1 MPGWMDYFRQ
11 HPVSEVNFNMSSLQP
26 SAAQTISNSVKD
38 IADRTNDMNSGFW
51 DNYLTG
57 FGNYF
62 TKNPLQPLNLG
73 YGIWSSINDYK
84 MQKQNYNL
92 ARDAYNFQKQMAEN
106 NEARNQER
114 FNWLR
119 DARATSQ
126 L

>member
-1 MPGWMDYFRQ
+1 MSIHTDWSDY
-11 HPVSEVNFNMSSLQP
+11 NKYYIGNNATLGTAQP
-26 SAAQTISNSVKD
+26 DPN
-38 IADRTNDMNSGFW
+38 FW

-57 FGNYF
+57 FGNYL

-73 YGIWSSINDYK
+73 YGIWSSINDYR

>member
-1 MPGWMDYFRQ
+1 MAWMDYFTQNPR
-11 HPVSEVNFNMSSLQP
+11 SEINYNINSIQP
-26 SAAQTISNSVKD
+26 SAAQTASSLARSTADISKNMD
-38 IADRTNDMNSGFW
+38 SGFW

-57 FGNYF
+57 FGNYL